1 MPGESSCPFQF
12 LQTAVELGLHRPV
25 SLPQH
30 VVSGTCLQG
39 GLHRSMSL
47 PQHVVS
53 GTCLQGGLHR
63 SMSLPQHVV
72 SGTCLQ
78 DSRIKTKET
87 FSSEVHRLLG
97 TDGVLTSLTLL
108 FWRWLTVSPVL
119 AGRSARTSY
128 LFIYLFPS
136 LPPPPFPLFP
146 VLRILVVSVGV
157 KHRVYSNVCA
167 TTERVRGRGWPKAGT
182 KYGGHSFFY
191 RNIRRTMHYKKSC

>member
-25 SLPQH
+25 
-30 VVSGTCLQG
+30 
-39 GLHRSMSL
+39 SL

-108 FWRWLTVSPVL
+108 FWRWLTVSSL
-119 AGRSARTSY
+119 FAGRSARTSY
-128 LFIYLFPS
+128 SFCYSPFTPHPPLSPS
-136 LPPPPFPLFP
+136 LISLM
-146 VLRILVVSVGV
+146 VSVDV
-157 KHRVYSNVCA
+157 KQNVYLLTC
-167 TTERVRGRGWPKAGT
+167 
-182 KYGGHSFFY
+182 
-191 RNIRRTMHYKKSC
+191 